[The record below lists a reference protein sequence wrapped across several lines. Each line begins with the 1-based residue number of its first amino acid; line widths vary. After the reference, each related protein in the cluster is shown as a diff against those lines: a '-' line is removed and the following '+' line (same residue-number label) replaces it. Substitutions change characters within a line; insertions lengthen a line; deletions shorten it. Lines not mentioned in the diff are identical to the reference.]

1 MISFLRVAFECSN
14 IILPKKSYSLSK
26 LCKEFSSAS
35 TLPEHD
41 AEVTELNAVI
51 PLPEL
56 QNRLPDGP
64 ELDTTEGIKAVI
76 FVDQC
81 IKSLTT

>member
-14 IILPKKSYSLSK
+14 ITLPKKSYSLSK

-41 AEVTELNAVI
+41 AEVIELDSI
-51 PLPEL
+51 ILLSEL

-64 ELDTTEGIKAVI
+64 ELDTTESIKAVR
-76 FVDQC
+76 FVDQR